1 MEDNIKLYSEM
12 EHFEIININDGEKYN
27 YLANNDIVLD
37 ENGNFTMIIINTMK
51 SKFGIFGNTEFL
63 EIPWDYV
70 RKIGSKTV
78 IVDVDTNK
86 LKKIHL

>member
-1 MEDNIKLYSEM
+1 MEDNIKLYSDM

-51 SKFGIFGNTEFL
+51 SKFGIFGNAEFL

-70 RKIGSKTV
+70 KKIGSKTI